1 MDKKD
6 ELNGWL
12 NRRKIIFSLHDYWLH
27 IGGII
32 KNKLKFKLTFFW
44 ILSKVKLF
52 RNSYRNMVIKFGRK
66 TALKCLICKQ
76 CQPNKFLVYR
86 AMARCSS
93 VDEFLFCRFL
103 KMVVCGVPFNKWKAI
118 NKGREKNIVV
128 LIRLSDGK

>member
-1 MDKKD
+1 MSKWEYYKSSPYMITDYIW
-6 ELNGWL
+6 EE
-12 NRRKIIFSLHDYWLH
+12 SL
-27 IGGII
+27 
-32 KNKLKFKLTFFW
+32 KTKLKFNITFFFFG

-52 RNSYRNMVIKFGRK
+52 RNSYRYMVIKFGRK

>member
-1 MDKKD
+1 
-6 ELNGWL
+6 
-12 NRRKIIFSLHDYWLH
+12 
-27 IGGII
+27 
-32 KNKLKFKLTFFW
+32 
-44 ILSKVKLF
+44 
-52 RNSYRNMVIKFGRK
+52 MVIKFGRK

-86 AMARCSS
+86 TPTLAMARCSS
-93 VDEFLFCRFL
+93 IDEFVFCRLL